1 VTASSDPLIDAA
13 GEADLVDL
21 EALVAAAGW
30 NQTAADWRL
39 FLDHGRVWCIRDDAG
54 RAVASAALLPYPP
67 GTAWI
72 SMVLT
77 LPEARGQGHGTRLF
91 AETMAAAEAAGRSP
105 QLDATPLGRPIY
117 QAAGFRSLVGL
128 HRWRRHGKCLDTV
141 AVGGADAIAAAAEWD
156 RRSLGFSRPWLIQ
169 ALLARGPACVTDAGI
184 ALSRRGRKATQI
196 GPIIASSEAV
206 ALGLL
211 DAMLDPLDGVEVVV
225 DSVDGRPGFTAALQK
240 AGFVVERPFTR
251 MAKGAVPRG
260 NDALLFAIAGPE
272 LG

>member
-1 VTASSDPLIDAA
+1 MTASSERPIELASA
-13 GEADLVDL
+13 ADLADL
-21 EALVAAAGW
+21 QALVEAAGW

-39 FLDHGRVWCIRDDAG
+39 FLDHGRVWCIRDAAG

-67 GTAWI
+67 ATAWI

-91 AETMAAAEAAGRSP
+91 AEAVAAAEEMGLSP

-117 QAAGFRSLVGL
+117 KVAGFRSLVGL
-128 HRWRRHGKCLDTV
+128 HRWRRPGQSGGGV
-141 AVGGADAIAAAAEWD
+141 ATGAAEPMAAVAWD
-156 RRSLGFSRPWLIQ
+156 QRSLDFARPWLIA
-169 ALLARGPACVTDAGI
+169 ALLARGPAVVTETGI
-184 ALSRRGRKATQI
+184 ALSRQGRKATQV
-196 GPIIASSEAV
+196 GPIIADNEGS

-211 DAMLDPLDGVEVVV
+211 DAILEKLGRDAEVVI
-225 DSVDGRPGFTAALQK
+225 DAVDGRPGLTAALSK
-240 AGFVVERPFTR
+240 AGFTAERPFTR